1 MKYKLELYGWEVE
14 ATGHSISDKQ
24 VEDIQSLMKEK
35 EVDELW
41 EVRHDLEENEIID
54 DLWSPDLFHESKP
67 LDNSALICYI
77 YDEDGKEV
85 SKFPLHDI
93 PHAWEVIGDEEADK
107 LSVNIP
113 CDPNYMGGSL
123 ASRKKTRIVDNI
135 FCTFDENKGGCCE
148 YEIESDT
155 PPTAKDFYY
164 VNGCI
169 ETPDGD
175 WDYIE
180 SIYIKQTDD
189 TYKELEVHEY
199 GDNMGK
205 ASSVLIYRK
214 DGTTI
219 E

>member
-1 MKYKLELYGWEVE
+1 MKYKLELYGWEME

-24 VEDIQSLMKEK
+24 VEDIKSLMKEK
-35 EVDELW
+35 GVDELW
-41 EVRHDLEENEIID
+41 EVRHDLEENEIIN
-54 DLWSPDLFHESKP
+54 DLWSPDLFHETKP
-67 LDNSALICYI
+67 IDNSALMCYI

-85 SKFPLHDI
+85 SKFPFNDI

-107 LSVNIP
+107 LSINIP
-113 CDPNYMGGSL
+113 CDPNFMSEDIYCNSP
-123 ASRKKTRIVDNI
+123 VDNI
-135 FCTFDENKGGCCE
+135 FCTFDENKGGCAE

-155 PPTAKDFYY
+155 LPTAKDFYY

-180 SIYIKQTDD
+180 SIYIKQKDD
-189 TYKELEVHEY
+189 TYKELEVYEY

-205 ASSVLIYRK
+205 CSSVLIYRK

>member
-1 MKYKLELYGWEVE
+1 MKKYKLELWGWELE
-14 ATGHSISDKQ
+14 ATGHTISDKQ
-24 VEDIQSLMKEK
+24 VEDIQSLMKRK

-41 EVRHDLEENEIID
+41 EVRHDLEEEEIID
-54 DLWSPDLFHESKP
+54 DLWCPDLFHETKTIN
-67 LDNSALICYI
+67 NSALMCYI
-77 YDEDGKEV
+77 YDEDGKEI
-85 SKFPLHDI
+85 SNFKFHDI

-107 LSVNIP
+107 LSVDIP
-113 CDPNYMGGSL
+113 CDPNFMG
-123 ASRKKTRIVDNI
+123 KDTVVDNI
-135 FCTFDENKGGCCE
+135 FCTFDENKGGCGE

-164 VNGCI
+164 SSGCI

-180 SIYIKQTDD
+180 SIYYKQNDN
-189 TYKELEVHEY
+189 TYKELEVYEY

-205 ASSVLIYRK
+205 ASTVIIYRK
-214 DGTTI
+214 DGTSI